1 MLLWTIYIKSVA
13 LYQLSY
19 LVTKTRAGLE
29 PAHDYC
35 SNRAELSR
43 FATRVGFEPTTDS
56 DDYFLANN
64 QNLQIKLNS
73 KTSFANAKRIL
84 Q

>member
-1 MLLWTIYIKSVA
+1 MLLLLPTIKCSTLPIE
-13 LYQLSY
+13 LSRFW
-19 LVTKTRAGLE
+19 TRAGLE
-29 PAHDYC
+29 PATDYC

-56 DDYFLANN
+56 GDYFLENN

-73 KTSFANAKRIL
+73 KTSFASAKRIL

>member
-1 MLLWTIYIKSVA
+1 MLLWTIYIKNVA

-19 LVTKTRAGLE
+19 LVYRRE
-29 PAHDYC
+29 QD
-35 SNRAELSR
+35 SNLQQTIVLTTELSR

>member
-1 MLLWTIYIKSVA
+1 MLLWAIYIKSVV

-19 LVTKTRAGLE
+19 LVFWRE
-29 PAHDYC
+29 QD
-35 SNRAELSR
+35 SNLQQTIVLAAELSR

-56 DDYFLANN
+56 GDYFLVNN